1 MILVYEDE
9 ETLIPKNTSLL
20 IARIPLAAQTKSK
33 TWEGYGG
40 DSTPP
45 TRVDEVGLIAKAV
58 DLANLDASEDDKIRA
73 MISQS
78 TQDYDPSKYVNYF
91 VNTLKCVFENDVKY
105 ESLFI
110 TKMIFYI
117 TFYVVRNR

>member
-1 MILVYEDE
+1 MLVYEDE
-9 ETLIPKNTSLL
+9 DALIPKNTSLL

-45 TRVDEVGLIAKAV
+45 TRIDEGPIAKAV

-78 TQDYDPSKYVNYF
+78 TQDYDPSK
-91 VNTLKCVFENDVKY
+91 
-105 ESLFI
+105 
-110 TKMIFYI
+110 
-117 TFYVVRNR
+117 

>member
-1 MILVYEDE
+1 MIVVFSCTAFVLKFEVMLLLFFFSLTVYEDE
-9 ETLIPKNTSLL
+9 DALIPKNTSLL

-45 TRVDEVGLIAKAV
+45 TRIDEVGPIAKAV

-78 TQDYDPSKYVNYF
+78 TQDYDPSKYVSC
-91 VNTLKCVFENDVKY
+91 TSISWLA
-105 ESLFI
+105 
-110 TKMIFYI
+110 
-117 TFYVVRNR
+117 R

>member
-1 MILVYEDE
+1 MYEDE
-9 ETLIPKNTSLL
+9 DTLIPKNTSLL

-45 TRVDEVGLIAKAV
+45 TRIDEVGAIAKAV

-78 TQDYDPSKYVNYF
+78 TQDYDPSKYV
-91 VNTLKCVFENDVKY
+91 K
-105 ESLFI
+105 
-110 TKMIFYI
+110 
-117 TFYVVRNR
+117 VVINCLSFQ